1 MQSLARRAKARALR
15 ARVQIACSVR
25 PIGPGLQGIRRVRV
39 GLAKST
45 RCVTAASISSGNN
58 K

>member
-1 MQSLARRAKARALR
+1 MQSLARRAKAKALR
-15 ARVQIACSVR
+15 ARVQIAQIVH
-25 PIGPGLQGIRRVRV
+25 GPGLLGIRRVRV